1 MFQEEKICSCSW
13 TFGQLWHRLSR
24 MKPFFPGIL
33 RGIVYIYQQNE
44 KCAGITG
51 FVQQYIIYFIF
62 NTLKNI
68 ANFKKKSA
76 NFKNDFQ
83 I

>member
-1 MFQEEKICSCSW
+1 MFQEEKSVAEAGLLVNS
-13 TFGQLWHRLSR
+13 WHRLSR

-33 RGIVYIYQQNE
+33 HGIVYIYQQNE